1 MKNRKSMK
9 RTVVAGLAV
18 FMMLAQS
25 VTAFA
30 CPAEPHD
37 EVNCECEEGAHG
49 TCVLYDEQ
57 FVDMDGNITPVSGI
71 SERLI
76 CLKHKIVEGY
86 FQTHV
91 DNGKGGC
98 TVKTYESTRCI
109 YCNTIWMG
117 GLYAIDEFTRCP
129 HDLK

>member
-1 MKNRKSMK
+1 MK

>member
-1 MKNRKSMK
+1 MKKNMKNLKK
-9 RTVVAGLAV
+9 TVVAGLAA
-18 FMMLAQS
+18 FMMLAES

-30 CPAEPHD
+30 CTEAPH
-37 EVNCECEEGAHG
+37 
-49 TCVLYDEQ
+49 
-57 FVDMDGNITPVSGI
+57 GNITPVSGVSGRI
-71 SERLI
+71 L
-76 CLKHKIVEGY
+76 CFKHKIVEGY

-98 TVKTYESTRCI
+98 TVKTYYSTRCI

-117 GLYAIDEFTRCP
+117 DLYAIDEFTRCP

>member
-1 MKNRKSMK
+1 M
-9 RTVVAGLAV
+9 AGLAV